1 MSAAAPPRARAPAAK
16 ARATAAAPAESAKPA
31 ELAMAPASRRKPGAA
46 APTHSIGELAR
57 EFGLTTR
64 AIRFYED
71 CGLLR
76 PRRAGSKRVYTGGDR
91 VRLTLTLRGKRL
103 GLKLAEVKDLLDMY
117 DTRRDGE
124 PQLRRFLDILA
135 RHRAQLEERLADV
148 RRTLDEVLVEQAAAE
163 RQLKA
168 RSRG

>member
-1 MSAAAPPRARAPAAK
+1 MTRAPAHV
-16 ARATAAAPAESAKPA
+16 
-31 ELAMAPASRRKPGAA
+31 
-46 APTHSIGELAR
+46 PTYSIGELAR

-76 PRRAGSKRVYTGGDR
+76 PRRAGSKRVYAAGDR
-91 VRLTLTLRGKRL
+91 VRLALTLRGKRL
-103 GLKLAEVKDLLDMY
+103 GLRLSEVKDLLDMY
-117 DTRRDGE
+117 DTRRDSE
-124 PQLRRFLDILA
+124 PQLRRFLDVLA

-163 RQLKA
+163 RLLKS
-168 RSRG
+168 RSKA

>member
-1 MSAAAPPRARAPAAK
+1 MPAAAPSRPPARMS
-16 ARATAAAPAESAKPA
+16 TY
-31 ELAMAPASRRKPGAA
+31 
-46 APTHSIGELAR
+46 SIGELAR

-76 PRRAGSKRVYTGGDR
+76 PRRAGSKRVYTAGDR

-103 GLKLAEVKDLLDMY
+103 GLKLSEVKDLLDMY
-117 DTRRDGE
+117 DTRRDSE
-124 PQLRRFLDILA
+124 PQLRSFLDILA
-135 RHRAQLEERLADV
+135 RHRAQLEERLADI
-148 RRTLDEVLVEQAAAE
+148 RRTLDEVLAEQAAAE

-168 RSRG
+168 RSRR

>member
-1 MSAAAPPRARAPAAK
+1 MPAAAQPRAARPAVAAVAGGVEPARAGAAK
-16 ARATAAAPAESAKPA
+16 PDRV
-31 ELAMAPASRRKPGAA
+31 
-46 APTHSIGELAR
+46 PTCSIGELAR

-76 PRRAGSKRVYTGGDR
+76 PRRAGSKRIYTPGDR

-103 GLKLAEVKDLLDMY
+103 GLTLAEVKDLLDMY
-117 DTRRDGE
+117 DTRRDSE
-124 PQLRRFLDILA
+124 PQLRRFLDVLA
-135 RHRAQLEERLADV
+135 RHRAQLEERLADL

-163 RQLKA
+163 RRLKA
-168 RSRG
+168 RRKA

>member
-1 MSAAAPPRARAPAAK
+1 MPAAAQPRAARPSAAALAGVAPARAGAAK
-16 ARATAAAPAESAKPA
+16 PERV
-31 ELAMAPASRRKPGAA
+31 
-46 APTHSIGELAR
+46 PTCSIGELAR

-76 PRRAGSKRVYTGGDR
+76 PRRAGSKRIYTPGDR

-103 GLKLAEVKDLLDMY
+103 GLTLAEVKDLLDMY
-117 DTRRDGE
+117 DTRRDSE
-124 PQLRRFLDILA
+124 PQLRRFLDVLA
-135 RHRAQLEERLADV
+135 RHRAQLEERLADL

-163 RQLKA
+163 RRLKA
-168 RSRG
+168 RRKA

>member
-1 MSAAAPPRARAPAAK
+1 MSAAAQPRARPPV
-16 ARATAAAPAESAKPA
+16 RQ
-31 ELAMAPASRRKPGAA
+31 
-46 APTHSIGELAR
+46 PTYSIGELAR

-71 CGLLR
+71 CGLLL
-76 PRRAGSKRVYTGGDR
+76 PRRVGSKRVYNAGDR

-117 DTRRDGE
+117 DTRRDSE
-124 PQLRRFLDILA
+124 MQLRRFLDVLA

>member
-1 MSAAAPPRARAPAAK
+1 MPAAAPLRPSGR
-16 ARATAAAPAESAKPA
+16 T
-31 ELAMAPASRRKPGAA
+31 
-46 APTHSIGELAR
+46 PTCSIGELAR

-76 PRRAGSKRVYTGGDR
+76 PRRAGSKRIYTAGDR

-103 GLKLAEVKDLLDMY
+103 GLKLSEVKDLLDMY
-117 DTRRDGE
+117 DTRRDSE
-124 PQLRRFLDILA
+124 PQLRRFLDVLA

-148 RRTLDEVLVEQAAAE
+148 RSTLDEVLLEQAAAE
-163 RQLKA
+163 RQLRA
-168 RSRG
+168 RTRA